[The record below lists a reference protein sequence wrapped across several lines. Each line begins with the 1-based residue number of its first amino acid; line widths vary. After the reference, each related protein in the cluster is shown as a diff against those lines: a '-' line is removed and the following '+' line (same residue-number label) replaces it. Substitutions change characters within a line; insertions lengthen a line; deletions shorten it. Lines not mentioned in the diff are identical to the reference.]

1 MGGLEAVVI
10 PVAAELLKNAAV
22 SAVKFFRDRGK
33 TDEEARE
40 EARQK
45 LVTATSNV
53 ESAVEEII
61 GSALPQERKTELQLL
76 VDESV
81 SQLPIAEGL
90 AIITIARYCE
100 MPLYRVQQTD
110 EWMRDPI
117 LIRTATNHAWI
128 ESQFEQCLM
137 RLGYG
142 IEKGQQLTA
151 GVVNLWSDLAAR
163 TAREPSHR
171 VSVDVVCTPDPN
183 DHKVAAFLYDM
194 QTAGVLQQGDWFF
207 LATHGLFNWYVK
219 GIIDRA
225 KGYADYAIGIV
236 EAPQIKSM
244 MEAQEDPNK
253 LWDLLRSLVGG

>member
-1 MGGLEAVVI
+1 MGGLEAVIV
-10 PVAAELLKNAAV
+10 PVAAELLTNLAV
-22 SAVKFFRDRGK
+22 GAVRFFRDRTK
-33 TDEEARE
+33 EDEEAKK
-40 EARQK
+40 EAREK
-45 LVTATSNV
+45 LAITKSNV
-53 ESAVEEII
+53 ELAVEEIL
-61 GSALPQERKTELQLL
+61 GSRLPQETKTELERL
-76 VDESV
+76 VDNSV

-90 AIITIARYCE
+90 AVITIARYCE

-110 EWMRDPI
+110 EWMHDPI

-142 IEKGQQLTA
+142 IQKGQQLTD
-151 GVVNLWSDLAAR
+151 GVVNLWSDLVAK

-171 VSVDVVCTPDPN
+171 VSVDIICTPDPN

-194 QTAGVLQQGDWFF
+194 QTAKTLQQGDWFF

-225 KGYADYAIGIV
+225 KGYADYAIGTV

-244 MEAQEDPNK
+244 MEAQEDPNR
-253 LWDLLRSLVGG
+253 LWDVLRSLVGG